1 MVTRSRIHFND
12 ITGKWEVKGKY
23 GDTALTLGNGT
34 LEGFENAVFTK
45 NAKVASLLTLNSL
58 ALGGGTALTYAN
70 KSVGTIAISTVGTL
84 TTTVATLIGT
94 HNVAVGNTVLLNRR
108 AAFTDLGISIVGV
121 RVPTL
126 YNIWVDLMNIH
137 ADTVASTAGIGV
149 DITILK

>member
-23 GDTALTLGNGT
+23 GDTVLTAGNGT

-58 ALGGGTALTYAN
+58 ALGGGTALTYAS
-70 KSVGTIAISTVGTL
+70 KSVGTIALSTVGTL

-94 HNVAVGNTVLLNRR
+94 HSVAVGNTVLLNPR

>member
-23 GDTALTLGNGT
+23 GATALTLGNGT
-34 LEGFENAVFTK
+34 LEGFEDAVFTK

-70 KSVGTIAISTVGTL
+70 KSVGTIALSTVGTL

-94 HNVAVGNTVLLNRR
+94 HSVAVGNTVLLNPR